1 MDAADVLSSPVALAG
16 AAAFGAIWG
25 SFFNVAIARVPRGLS
40 VVSPGSHCFSC
51 GKPVRAFDNIPVLSY
66 FILRGRC
73 RSCGARFSPRYMLVE
88 LLAAALSLLVWWQF
102 VARAP
107 DLAPGIRS
115 ARYALG
121 FGFAGVLLVLSF
133 IDLDTKR
140 LPDSITLPSIAVFF
154 LAGFGAQ
161 LVPWHERAIG
171 AAAGYLAVRI
181 IADGYYYLTGREGL
195 GLGDGK
201 LLAVVGATLGW
212 RSLPVVVFGASLLG
226 IAVAVPALLLARR
239 QASAAAGPDVP
250 PVRRTEVPFGPFL
263 SLSALIYLFVGDVI
277 WRAVA
282 VLTGAE

>member
-1 MDAADVLSSPVALAG
+1 
-16 AAAFGAIWG
+16 
-25 SFFNVAIARVPRGLS
+25 
-40 VVSPGSHCFSC
+40 
-51 GKPVRAFDNIPVLSY
+51 
-66 FILRGRC
+66 
-73 RSCGARFSPRYMLVE
+73 MLVE

-107 DLAPGIRS
+107 ELAPGIRS

-161 LVPWHERAIG
+161 MVPWHERAIG

-239 QASAAAGPDVP
+239 RASAAVGPDVP